1 MFEHCRVEEERF
13 DAVWDRGSLISI
25 SPSDITR

>member
-13 DAVWDRGSLISI
+13 DAVWDRGSLIAI
-25 SPSDITR
+25 GPANITQ